1 MATKK
6 DSVKDNKPLTILYFG
21 TYEETYSRNQIMIKS
36 LKKMG
41 HSIKECHVS
50 LWGNQIDKTKTVT
63 GISGKFLFIA
73 RLLSIYPLLF
83 FKYLFVGHYDVM
95 FVGYFGHLDM
105 LFARMFQTLAFRK
118 KRIVFDAF
126 LSLYD
131 SMVTD
136 RKMMKAGSLPAMLVF
151 WCDKKACLLA
161 DIVILDTNAHIDFFC
176 STFGLPEEKFVRIF
190 ASADT
195 DVFHPR
201 QVEKKDDVF
210 NVLFMGKYTPLHGI
224 KYIVEAAEILKDHN
238 DIKFTFIGKGQLY
251 PTIRKSVREKGL
263 DNIEFI
269 EWVDYEK
276 LPDYIARTDVC
287 LGIFDYSGKASRV
300 IPNKVF
306 QAMAMGKAILTA
318 RTSGIAEGI
327 KDGDNGVLCNPADPF
342 DLVDKILKLKK
353 ERSLLEKIAEN
364 AKETFQKS
372 LGERAIIASL
382 KRVLRRQKKR

>member
-6 DSVKDNKPLTILYFG
+6 DSVKDNRPLTILYFG

-41 HSIKECHVS
+41 HSVKECHVS

-73 RLLSIYPLLF
+73 RLLSIYPILL

-105 LFARMFQTLAFRK
+105 LFARLFQTLAFRK

-161 DIVILDTNAHIDFFC
+161 DIVILDTKAHIDFFC
-176 STFGLPEEKFVRIF
+176 STFGLPEEKFVQIF

-195 DVFHPR
+195 DVFHPKR
-201 QVEKKDDVF
+201 IEKQHDHF
-210 NVLFMGKYTPLHGI
+210 SILFMGKYTPLHGI
-224 KYIVEAAEILKDHN
+224 EHIVDAAEILKDHN

-276 LPDYIARTDVC
+276 LPDYIARADIC
-287 LGIFDYSGKASRV
+287 LGIFGNGEKSMRV

-306 QAMAMGKAILTA
+306 QALAMGKAVITEDSRGSNELLVHGENA
-318 RTSGIAEGI
+318 LLCSVASGGSLA
-327 KDGDNGVLCNPADPF
+327 NG
-342 DLVDKILKLKK
+342 ILKLVHNEELRKRLGRK
-353 ERSLLEKIAEN
+353 GY
-364 AKETFQKS
+364 ETFNDHSSFKTTSRQ
-372 LGERAIIASL
+372 LQQCL
-382 KRVLRRQKKR
+382 KNW